1 MIEGTFSRGFPRFH
15 VFNRGLM
22 KKFVLVSPLL
32 FLLLSCGGKKVSTNA
47 PASEIYEPDRVLF
60 EKAMRDLK
68 KNKFTVGR
76 LTLQTL
82 VNTYP
87 DSEYLP
93 RAKYA
98 MAESFFKENSSS
110 SLSQAENEFKDYITF
125 FPTSD
130 LADDAQMKIAMT
142 HVRRIEK
149 HDRDNTQARLA
160 EIELKSMIETYP
172 DSDLLAEAKT
182 ALRAVQEVL
191 ADGVNGVGNF
201 YMLHRNYAAAVSRY
215 KEIATRYP
223 DYSRM
228 PDTLFG
234 LAEALRRAGN
244 EPEAA
249 IYYARIVVEH
259 PISDRVD
266 EAKRHLAALNQPIPE
281 ANPVALELAQRTQHD
296 DKSILGKMFGMFKS
310 RPSVPTETSARSSAD
325 EDSSTADTSAPGPVR
340 GTTSA
345 TGASSGDTN
354 GSSNGFNIDP
364 KVIDKQAQ
372 PTKKFR

>member
-1 MIEGTFSRGFPRFH
+1 
-15 VFNRGLM
+15 M
-22 KKFVLVSPLL
+22 KKFVLVTPLF
-32 FLLLSCGGKKVSTNA
+32 FLLLSCGGKKVATNA
-47 PASEIYEPDRVLF
+47 PTSEIYEPDRVLF
-60 EKAMRDLK
+60 DKAMRDLK

-82 VNTYP
+82 INTYP
-87 DSEYLP
+87 DSEFLP

-125 FPTSD
+125 FPTSP

-182 ALRAVQEVL
+182 ALRSVQEVL

-201 YMLHRNYAAAVSRY
+201 YMLHRNYAAAMSRY
-215 KEIATRYP
+215 KEIATKYP
-223 DYSRM
+223 DYSKM

-234 LAEALRRAGN
+234 LAEALRRSGN

-249 IYYARIVVEH
+249 IYYARIVTEH
-259 PISDRVD
+259 PVSDRVVD
-266 EAKRHLAALNQPIPE
+266 AKKSLTALNQPIPE
-281 ANPVALELAQRTQHD
+281 PNPVALTLRTSQN
-296 DKSILGKMFGMFKS
+296 DKSILGRMFGMFKS
-310 RPSVPTETSARSSAD
+310 RPSVPTDTNAKSSAD
-325 EDSSTADTSAPGPVR
+325 DDSSTADAAPGPVR
-340 GTTSA
+340 GGTTGV
-345 TGASSGDTN
+345 TGTGSGNTN
-354 GSSNGFNIDP
+354 GNGNTFNIDP
-364 KVIDKQAQ
+364 KVIDKSAQ

>member
-1 MIEGTFSRGFPRFH
+1 
-15 VFNRGLM
+15 M

-60 EKAMRDLK
+60 DRAMRDLK

-82 VNTYP
+82 INTYP
-87 DSEYLP
+87 DSEFLP

-149 HDRDNTQARLA
+149 HDRDTTQARLA

-172 DSDLLAEAKT
+172 DSDLLTEAKT

-191 ADGVNGVGNF
+191 ADGVYGVGNF
-201 YMLHRNYAAAVSRY
+201 YVLHRNYAAAVSRY
-215 KEIATRYP
+215 KEVATKYP
-223 DYSRM
+223 DYTKTA
-228 PDTLFG
+228 DNLFG

-244 EPEAA
+244 ESEAA
-249 IYYARIVVEH
+249 IYYARIVIEH

-281 ANPVALELAQRTQHD
+281 PNPVALARAQQTQHD

-325 EDSSTADTSAPGPVR
+325 EDSSTAETGAPSPVR
-340 GTTSA
+340 GGT
-345 TGASSGDTN
+345 TGAAAGGSSNTN
-354 GSSNGFNIDP
+354 ENSNGFNIDS